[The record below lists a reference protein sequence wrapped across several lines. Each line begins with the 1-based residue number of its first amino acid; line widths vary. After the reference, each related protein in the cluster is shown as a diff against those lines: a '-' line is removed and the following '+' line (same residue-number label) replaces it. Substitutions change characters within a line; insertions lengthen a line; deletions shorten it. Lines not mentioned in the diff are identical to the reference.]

1 MRCVTYYKKAGP
13 LRYEIRIRLLPV
25 SGNIVVIEFEA
36 LADKIR
42 QILVRETP
50 SNFHLCKTDVFLKL
64 NITKDQ
70 LSQTTL
76 LSPTT
81 VGIWI
86 DVHVAVS
93 SDLFTSDIKEDIS
106 SIHTFLNT
114 VFVESED
121 YRLIH
126 SVEENVLNKTDRRSA
141 IPTVYKLPP
150 NEVLTDVGYIINE
163 DDLISLRYSPSYQTR
178 CIDPVH
184 INFLHNCSKVILST
198 ESFNGDLSNATD
210 SMFVL
215 GQKVDRG
222 EIMTTSDGKKIVMC
236 AEKYFQLLPD
246 STTQANGDRDQTST
260 SQKPILTVT
269 VMFLSFAFCRIIV
282 KKGVFTTSVY
292 GLLCMVYFE

>member
-36 LADKIR
+36 LADRIR
-42 QILVRETP
+42 QTLVRETP
-50 SNFHLCKTDVFLKL
+50 SNFHLCKSDVFLKL

-93 SDLFTSDIKEDIS
+93 SDEFTSDIKEDIS

-114 VFVESED
+114 DFVESED

-126 SVEENVLNKTDRRSA
+126 SVEESVLNKTDRRPA

-150 NEVLTDVGYIINE
+150 NEALTDVGYIVN
-163 DDLISLRYSPSYQTR
+163 DDGHISLRYSPSYQTR

-184 INFLHNCSKVILST
+184 INFPHNCSKVILSK
-198 ESFNGDLSNATD
+198 ESFDGDLGNATD
-210 SMFVL
+210 TIFVL
-215 GQKVDRG
+215 GQKVDSI

-236 AEKYFQLLPD
+236 AGKYFQLLPG
-246 STTQANGDRDQTST
+246 STTEANGDRDQTST
-260 SQKPILTVT
+260 SQKPIFTVT

-292 GLLCMVYFE
+292 GQL